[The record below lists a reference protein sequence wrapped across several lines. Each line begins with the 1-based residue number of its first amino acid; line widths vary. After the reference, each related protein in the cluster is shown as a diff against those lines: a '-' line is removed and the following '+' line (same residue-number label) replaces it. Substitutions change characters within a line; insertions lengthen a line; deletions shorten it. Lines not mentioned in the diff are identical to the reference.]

1 MSTSARNPLW
11 WDSSSPIVAWLYR
24 DSPDANITRS
34 RRLIEDQLSDQRA
47 GDARPEYWFGENSL
61 HFLDFVAGH
70 DAETLERALPT
81 LLAS

>member
-1 MSTSARNPLW
+1 MSARSPLW
-11 WDSSSPIVAWLYR
+11 LDSSSPIVAWLYR
-24 DSPDANITRS
+24 DSLDLSITRS
-34 RRLIEDQLSDQRA
+34 RRLVEDQLSGQRA
-47 GDARPEYWFGENSL
+47 GDVRSKDWPGENSL